1 MRVLLDECIPRGLR
15 RELSGHEVRTVP
27 EMGWAS
33 RKNGELLRL
42 AVEAAF
48 DVFVTMD
55 IVSTE
60 KKCLTGKNNEKTM
73 GGVLRRPRAG
83 ARRPDRPPRAPRRKK
98 GLQPPYKLSRW
109 GSRSGITRFASR
121 NSQGSS

>member
-15 RELSGHEVRTVP
+15 RALPEHEMRTVP

-55 IVSTE
+55 
-60 KKCLTGKNNEKTM
+60 
-73 GGVLRRPRAG
+73 
-83 ARRPDRPPRAPRRKK
+83 K
-98 GLQPPYKLSRW
+98 GLRYQQNLKVLPIAVLGLVATSNRFKTLLPLVPEIQESLKILTPGEYRQV
-109 GSRSGITRFASR
+109 GAIDGRDRS
-121 NSQGSS
+121 

>member
-15 RELSGHEVRTVP
+15 RELPGHEVRTVP

-55 IVSTE
+55 
-60 KKCLTGKNNEKTM
+60 
-73 GGVLRRPRAG
+73 
-83 ARRPDRPPRAPRRKK
+83 K
-98 GLQPPYKLSRW
+98 GLRYQQNLKALPIAVLGLVATSNRLKTLLPFVSDIQEGLGLLKPGEYRQVGAIEVR
-109 GSRSGITRFASR
+109 GSG
-121 NSQGSS
+121 